1 MSFFADPA
9 SWVLV
14 AFIIFVA
21 VALFVKA
28 PSIVAKMLDS
38 EIEKIKN
45 ELDDARKLKE
55 DANSLLAE
63 YERKV
68 ESAKEEVKKILA
80 QAEETAKS
88 HELTSQNKA
97 EEYIKRAE
105 QQVIEKIDHAE
116 KLAISRINEEIITNS
131 IDVAEKIIT
140 ENITEENSKKLFSQ
154 SVRQIKKLK
163 I

>member
-63 YERKV
+63 YERKI

-88 HELTSQNKA
+88 HELISQNKA

-105 QQVIEKIDHAE
+105 QQVIEKIDQAE
-116 KLAISRINEEIITNS
+116 KLAISRIKEEIITNS
-131 IDVAEKIIT
+131 IDVAEKIVS

-154 SVRQIKKLK
+154 SVQQIKKLK

>member
-1 MSFFADPA
+1 MSFFGDPA

-14 AFIIFVA
+14 AFIIFVILA
-21 VALFVKA
+21 LVAKA
-28 PSIVAKMLDS
+28 PSMIAKLLDS
-38 EIEKIKN
+38 EIDRIKN

-55 DANSLLAE
+55 EANSLLAD

-68 ESAKEEVKKILA
+68 KNAKEEAEKILN
-80 QAEETAKS
+80 QAKKTAKNHDES
-88 HELTSQNKA
+88 ARKKV

-105 QQVIEKIDHAE
+105 QQSIEKIAQAE
-116 KLAISRINEEIITNS
+116 KMALSKVNQEIVSNS
-131 IDVAEKIIT
+131 IEVAEKIVS

-154 SVRQIKKLK
+154 SVQQIKKLK

>member
-1 MSFFADPA
+1 MSFFGDPA

-14 AFIIFVA
+14 AFVIFIILALVA
-21 VALFVKA
+21 KA
-28 PSIVAKMLDS
+28 PSMITKLLDS
-38 EIEKIKN
+38 EINRIKN

-55 DANSLLAE
+55 DANSLLAD

-68 ESAKEEVKKILA
+68 QNTKEEVEKILDQAKTTAKNHDESAKKKV
-80 QAEETAKS
+80 
-88 HELTSQNKA
+88 

-105 QQVIEKIDHAE
+105 QQSVEKIAQAE
-116 KLAISRINEEIITNS
+116 KMALSKVNQEIVSNS
-131 IDVAEKIIT
+131 IEVAEKIVT

-154 SVRQIKKLK
+154 SVQQIKKLK

>member
-1 MSFFADPA
+1 MSFFGDPA

-14 AFIIFVA
+14 AFIIFIILALVA
-21 VALFVKA
+21 KA
-28 PSIVAKMLDS
+28 PSMIAKILDS

-45 ELDDARKLKE
+45 ELNDARKLKE
-55 DANSLLAE
+55 DANSLLAD

-68 ESAKEEVKKILA
+68 QNAQKEIEKILDQAKTTAKNHDESARKKV
-80 QAEETAKS
+80 
-88 HELTSQNKA
+88 

-105 QQVIEKIDHAE
+105 QQSIEKITQTE
-116 KLAISRINEEIITNS
+116 KMALSKVNQEIVSNS
-131 IDVAEKIIT
+131 IEVAEKIVS

-154 SVRQIKKLK
+154 SVQQIKKLK

>member
-1 MSFFADPA
+1 MSFFGDPA

-14 AFIIFVA
+14 AFIIFVILA
-21 VALFVKA
+21 LVAKA
-28 PSIVAKMLDS
+28 PSMIAKILDS

-45 ELDDARKLKE
+45 ELNDARKLKE
-55 DANSLLAE
+55 DANSLLAD

-68 ESAKEEVKKILA
+68 QNAQKEIEKILDQAKTTAKNHDESARKKV
-80 QAEETAKS
+80 
-88 HELTSQNKA
+88 

-105 QQVIEKIDHAE
+105 QQSIEKITQTE
-116 KLAISRINEEIITNS
+116 KMALSKVNQEIVSNS
-131 IDVAEKIIT
+131 IEVAEKIVS

-154 SVRQIKKLK
+154 SVQQIKKLK